1 VTLDLL
7 DFDGDEIYF
16 SSVPALAGKTYADA
30 ILAFNSASVIGIV
43 DDQGRAHLNPKQA
56 TKLTAIT
63 QIIAIA
69 EDDDKVVYTGVRE
82 DIATKK
88 ITAKKLP
95 VAKAEHLLVIGWSS
109 MGRSVVSELAEFLP
123 KGSSVHIVAQSKFVD
138 AAQLADLKFGD
149 IKVTHASVSGDIDE
163 LIAAASAKKYNE
175 VIILGYRNAI
185 SESEADAQT
194 MLTMLQMNQLF
205 AADGNGVEPT
215 RLVAEILD
223 SRKAELA
230 RVAAA
235 DDLVVSDNLA
245 ALLIAQV
252 SENPA
257 LAPIFDD
264 LFDAEGASINVRPID
279 FYAPLGQ
286 EVEFAE
292 LVAIA
297 RAHGESAIGY
307 RVLAEAPGS
316 SASGVRLN
324 PVKTTKFKP
333 AAGDALVVISD
344 L

>member
-1 VTLDLL
+1 
-7 DFDGDEIYF
+7 
-16 SSVPALAGKTYADA
+16 
-30 ILAFNSASVIGIV
+30 
-43 DDQGRAHLNPKQA
+43 
-56 TKLTAIT
+56 
-63 QIIAIA
+63 
-69 EDDDKVVYTGVRE
+69 
-82 DIATKK
+82 
-88 ITAKKLP
+88 
-95 VAKAEHLLVIGWSS
+95 
-109 MGRSVVSELAEFLP
+109 MGRSVVAELAAFLP
-123 KGSSVHIVAQSKFVD
+123 KGSSVHIVAQSKYV
-138 AAQLADLKFGD
+138 AAAELEDLKFGD
-149 IKVTHASVSGDIDE
+149 VKVSHATVSGDIDD

-257 LAPIFDD
+257 LAPVFDD
-264 LFDAEGASINVRPID
+264 LFDAEGASINVRPIEL
-279 FYAPLGQ
+279 YAPLGK
-286 EVEFAE
+286 EIEYAE

-297 RAHGESAIGY
+297 RAHGQSAIGY
-307 RVLAEAPGS
+307 RLLANAPGDA
-316 SASGVRLN
+316 ASGVAMN
-324 PVKTTKFKP
+324 PSKTTKFTP
-333 AAGDALVVISD
+333 VAGDALVVISD